1 VKVLSGSIPPRDDNP
16 LRLLLAID
24 SLEMG
29 GAERH
34 VTEVA
39 VALARRG
46 HAVTVACSASGIL
59 ADRLRQASVDI
70 RVASTRRVKREVSR
84 QYATG
89 LRRVLRHS
97 RYDVVHAHLFASA
110 AAAAM
115 AVRDAPL
122 LVTEHSQG
130 AWRSDTERAISRQYL
145 LRADSV
151 VAVSG
156 DVGREIRALGAQRRK
171 VVELPNAVP
180 RLPPAPPA
188 RRFSDVPVIGFVGR
202 LCEEKGADIFV
213 EVAASIAS
221 RRPDARF
228 LMVGDGPLRKQLE
241 ARARQW
247 GIDRRLLFTG
257 ELADARPLLGQID
270 VLLVP
275 SRTEGAP
282 LVVLEAVAAGT
293 AIVASQVGGIPEQMR
308 DGDDGLLCRPGDI
321 GGFAAAVNLLLEDPD
336 LRGWLVIGGRT
347 REEHRSFEEMV
358 GRLEAMYRA
367 AMLQGR
373 RAGSNGRRIAL
384 RSAGALTPSMLGG
397 MVSVPIIQE

>member
-1 VKVLSGSIPPRDDNP
+1 VLSAPRDDGP
-16 LRLLLAID
+16 LRLLLIID

-34 VTEVA
+34 VAEIA
-39 VALARRG
+39 VELARRG
-46 HAVTVACSASGIL
+46 HMVTVGCSASGIL
-59 ADRLRQASVDI
+59 ADRLRHGRVGI
-70 RVASTRRVKREVSR
+70 RICAKRRAKRVVSR
-84 QYATG
+84 EYARG
-89 LRRVLRHS
+89 LGRVLRHGG
-97 RYDVVHAHLFASA
+97 YDVVHAHLYASA
-110 AAAAM
+110 AAVAM
-115 AVRDAPL
+115 AVRETPL
-122 LVTEHSQG
+122 VVTEHSQG
-130 AWRSDTERAISRQYL
+130 GWRRASERAISRAYL
-145 LRADSV
+145 QRADGV
-151 VAVSG
+151 VAVSAA
-156 DVGREIRALGAQRRK
+156 VGREVRGLGVEDRE
-171 VVELPNAVP
+171 VVELANVVP
-180 RLPPAPPA
+180 RLSPTPP
-188 RRFSDVPVIGFVGR
+188 RLQDSEGPVIGFVGR
-202 LCEEKGADIFV
+202 FCKEKGADVFI
-213 EVAASIAS
+213 ELAASIAS
-221 RRPDARF
+221 TRPDARF
-228 LMVGDGPLRKQLE
+228 LMIGDGPMR
-241 ARARQW
+241 RQFEVKVRRW

-336 LRGWLVIGGRT
+336 LRGRLVIGART

-373 RAGSNGRRIAL
+373 RAGQTVEELLSDRLAL
-384 RSAGALTPSMLGG
+384 
-397 MVSVPIIQE
+397 